1 MTCCSVIFNIMHQA
15 ISSHGMLF
23 DMKAEDLLKENGEM
37 ESTQSTRL
45 GIWQVP
51 AESIYIYIYFFK
63 YTYLFMTRE
72 EVHDVSW
79 GVGWLIW
86 QSTVVGYPQPFIQQ
100 CLQMHWDR
108 KWFGVSLGLGC
119 TFLSCCSCTT
129 NVACWC
135 FLGISTW
142 HCRKAGRQPDTNR
155 AADLLLRHHFQAA
168 ICSLSF
174 A

>member
-1 MTCCSVIFNIMHQA
+1 
-15 ISSHGMLF
+15 MLF
-23 DMKAEDLLKENGEM
+23 CNFQHHASGNLISRHAVWH
-37 ESTQSTRL
+37 ESRGSFKRERWDGVNPVNAAWHLT
-45 GIWQVP
+45 GACGVH
-51 AESIYIYIYFFK
+51 IYIYIFFFK